1 MYYEMLLTFI
11 GYVHGLS
18 GGVLNY
24 EDKCFKEKFWHPIL
38 YKQVDIIPEY
48 HGEISKNSSY
58 IKGCAEKAQSLGTQY
73 FAVKEGGGCLAS
85 IREEESFKFR
95 GNWQSGSNCVSG
107 IGGPG
112 EISIYYLRKFKSLL
126 QFYIVLNF
134 I

>member
-24 EDKCFKEKFWHPIL
+24 EDKCFKEKFWHPVL

-48 HGEISKNSSY
+48 HGKISKNDSY
-58 IKGCAEKAQSLGTQY
+58 IKGCSEKAQSLGTQY

-85 IREEESFKFR
+85 KREEESLKFGR
-95 GNWQSGSNCVSG
+95 NWQSGSNCISG

-112 EISIYYLRKFKSLL
+112 EISIYYLRKFKSPL
-126 QFYIVLNF
+126 QY
-134 I
+134 